1 MHHMSRAKPIAIWG
15 VSGLLTALYL
25 FSGGSKLLDFQPGG
39 GVAEAAGHFGYPV
52 AFMYFV
58 GACEVAGAVGL
69 LIPRLATLAAAGLSI
84 LMLGAFVS
92 HLQAG
97 DPMQNAV
104 APLIALV
111 LLIVVALARRDALLS
126 RGASQSPG

>member
-1 MHHMSRAKPIAIWG
+1 MHTRARLIAIWG

-25 FSGGSKLLDFQPGG
+25 FSGGSKLLDLQPGG
-39 GVAEAAGHFGYPV
+39 GIAEAAAHFGYPV

-92 HLQAG
+92 HLRAG
-97 DPMQNAV
+97 DPIQNAV
-104 APLIALV
+104 VPLIALV
-111 LLIVVALARRDALLS
+111 LLIVGALARRSDLLS
-126 RGASQSPG
+126 RGAPQSPA

>member
-1 MHHMSRAKPIAIWG
+1 MHRTSRAKPIAIWG

-58 GACEVAGAVGL
+58 GTCEVAGAVGL

-84 LMLGAFVS
+84 LMLGASVS

-104 APLIALV
+104 VPLIALV
-111 LLIVVALARRDALLS
+111 LLIVVALARRSDLLS
-126 RGASQSPG
+126 RGASQSRA

>member
-1 MHHMSRAKPIAIWG
+1 MHQTRRAKQIAIWG
-15 VSGLLTALYL
+15 VSGLLTALFL
-25 FSGGSKLLDFQPGG
+25 FSGGSKLFDLQPGG
-39 GVAEAAGHFGYPV
+39 GIAEAAEHFGYSV

-58 GACEVAGAVGL
+58 GVCELAGAVGL

-97 DPMQNAV
+97 DPMQNTV
-104 APLIALV
+104 VPLIALV
-111 LLIVVALARRDALLS
+111 LLMVVALARRSDLPS
-126 RGASQSPG
+126 RGASQSSV